1 MPASCLPTKSFRRS
15 RPLRFEP
22 LESRLALTGLPLPEL
37 GLEAYL
43 ARPPVMGPVMEQV
56 AAFEVPSANLD
67 SADDATIDT
76 LVQQLALAPVPPA
89 VGPLEGEGE
98 FIIPPPV
105 TPPLVLPPLLPTLLT
120 FSASHADGGWVR
132 LTGSI
137 SAAIL
142 PNTIIQFGGLFS
154 GHMTTCDSS
163 GNFTYFALDP
173 GIAGMVTAQVA
184 GSATILSSYL
194 D

>member
-1 MPASCLPTKSFRRS
+1 M
-15 RPLRFEP
+15 EVV
-22 LESRLALTGLPLPEL
+22 AL
-37 GLEAYL
+37 
-43 ARPPVMGPVMEQV
+43 
-56 AAFEVPSANLD
+56 EVPSVNLD
-67 SADDATIDT
+67 PAHDATIDA
-76 LVQQLALAPVPPA
+76 LALQLAVAGIPPA

-105 TPPLVLPPLLPTLLT
+105 IPPLVLPPLLPTLLT

-137 SAAIL
+137 STAIL
-142 PNTIIQFGGLFS
+142 PYTIIQFGGLFS

-184 GSATILSSYL
+184 GSTTTLSSYL
-194 D
+194 A